1 MNHSS
6 KKVMFRIGGK
16 GGFVVIKT
24 RKKYL
29 KAKNKYY
36 DTGNYAGYDASRRND

>member
-16 GGFVVIKT
+16 GSFVVIKAN
-24 RKKYL
+24 KK
-29 KAKNKYY
+29 
-36 DTGNYAGYDASRRND
+36 